1 MLQLQR
7 FTFRRPPHVTF
18 HARCIS
24 SIFDARPG
32 ELSAVSQS
40 SRVLFGAKVA
50 AKQLGALSRASGMHK
65 VLVVRDRDV
74 AAASRTRFVEFL
86 LMQVGIPCFQYTL
99 ERDCATLDG
108 VDHAAAM
115 AQRVGADGIVGFGGG
130 NAMDMARAV
139 AVVLANDGSA
149 VDFVVDTSEAKAQRG
164 KLKTGPLV
172 LVPTMSGSGAEMG
185 THTMLLDGDAATKL
199 RFAARRHIVPEVG
212 GQVEVVVCA
221 MATSVTWANQVD
233 NGMDTW
239 IWVRR

>member
-1 MLQLQR
+1 M
-7 FTFRRPPHVTF
+7 
-18 HARCIS
+18 
-24 SIFDARPG
+24 
-32 ELSAVSQS
+32 
-40 SRVLFGAKVA
+40 LFGAKVA

-172 LVPTMSGSGAEMG
+172 LVPTKRRGNGY
-185 THTMLLDGDAATKL
+185 THYVAGRGRCDKVALCSSTAHCTRG
-199 RFAARRHIVPEVG
+199 RW
-212 GQVEVVVCA
+212 
-221 MATSVTWANQVD
+221 TS
-233 NGMDTW
+233 
-239 IWVRR
+239 